1 MGRFSNSVP
10 NFPLERLS
18 KMSVQIIDILQ
29 VVGDN
34 YEGVESEQSV
44 LVGGLDSA
52 SVWSYL
58 LIGLAGLAAVA
69 FACCCYTVII

>member
-1 MGRFSNSVP
+1 M
-10 NFPLERLS
+10 
-18 KMSVQIIDILQ
+18 IDILQ

-34 YEGVESEQSV
+34 YEGVEPEQSV